1 MPKPSLFAQDDLYSR
16 SIPRQPGPRQ
26 AHPGA
31 TYDFGVAY
39 PDPGSLPLAEL
50 AEGLRVG
57 LEEEGRELAKY
68 PHPQGYPPLRE
79 YVSEKLARDQS
90 LSVAPED
97 IILGDGS
104 SQPNHMIIEALVNPG
119 DVVLTEEFTYPGT
132 LGILRRFG
140 ADIRGVACDQE
151 GFLPD
156 ALERAIRSASGEG
169 KRVKLIYTIPTFQN
183 PLGWVMSLER
193 RRHLLEQA
201 QRHGIAVLEDD
212 CYVDLRYEG
221 DPVPAIASLDT
232 EGVVVYVGS
241 FSKIIGPGVR
251 LGYLAGPSPLLDR
264 ISAIKSGG
272 GVSQLGALAIH
283 RYAVS
288 HLEEHIRTANRILRR
303 KRDAMLEGLEEGF
316 GEPSDSGASWS
327 RPRGGLFVW
336 LTLAPDVDMQV
347 VAEQAARQ
355 GIIIFPGVRLSPEG
369 NTGHNCARL
378 CFGYDPPR
386 VIRKGILLLAGIC
399 RRKAV
404 APV

>member
-1 MPKPSLFAQDDLYSR
+1 M
-16 SIPRQPGPRQ
+16 
-26 AHPGA
+26 
-31 TYDFGVAY
+31 
-39 PDPGSLPLAEL
+39 
-50 AEGLRVG
+50 
-57 LEEEGRELAKY
+57 
-68 PHPQGYPPLRE
+68 
-79 YVSEKLARDQS
+79 
-90 LSVAPED
+90 
-97 IILGDGS
+97 
-104 SQPNHMIIEALVNPG
+104 
-119 DVVLTEEFTYPGT
+119 
-132 LGILRRFG
+132 
-140 ADIRGVACDQE
+140 
-151 GFLPD
+151 
-156 ALERAIRSASGEG
+156 
-169 KRVKLIYTIPTFQN
+169 
-183 PLGWVMSLER
+183 
-193 RRHLLEQA
+193 
-201 QRHGIAVLEDD
+201 
-212 CYVDLRYEG
+212 
-221 DPVPAIASLDT
+221 
-232 EGVVVYVGS
+232 
-241 FSKIIGPGVR
+241 
-251 LGYLAGPSPLLDR
+251 
-264 ISAIKSGG
+264 
-272 GVSQLGALAIH
+272 SQLGALAIH